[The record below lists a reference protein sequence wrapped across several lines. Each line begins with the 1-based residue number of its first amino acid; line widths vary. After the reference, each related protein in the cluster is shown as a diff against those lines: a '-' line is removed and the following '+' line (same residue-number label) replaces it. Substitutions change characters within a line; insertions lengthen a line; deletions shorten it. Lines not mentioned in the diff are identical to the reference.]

1 MSEVGNLTIPPGV
14 FEHDDRQEMFRFW
27 VAGNTGHVALKY
39 GFLGEQKGE
48 AYMLGQMLAD
58 VAKHYINASSEGL
71 PNGLTAD
78 EILSA
83 IKSGMSDGLTFDG
96 HVEVTTEPPVEH

>member
-14 FEHDDRQEMFRFW
+14 FDHDDRQEMFRFW
-27 VAGNTGHVALKY
+27 IAGNTGHVALKY

-58 VAKHYINASSEGL
+58 VAKHYTNASVKGV
-71 PNGLTAD
+71 PDGLTED

-83 IKSGMSDGLTFDG
+83 IKSGMTDGLTFEG
-96 HVEVTTEPPVEH
+96 HVEQVTETPSEH

>member
-14 FEHDDRQEMFRFW
+14 FDHDDRQEMFRFW
-27 VAGNTGHVALKY
+27 IAGNTGHVALKY

-58 VAKHYINASSEGL
+58 VAKHYTNASIEGVQD
-71 PNGLTAD
+71 GLTKD
-78 EILSA
+78 EVLAA
-83 IKSGMSDGLTFDG
+83 IKSGMTDGLTFEG
-96 HVEVTTEPPVEH
+96 HTEVTEQPGEH

>member
-27 VAGNTGHVALKY
+27 IAGNTGHVALKY
-39 GFLGEQKGE
+39 GFIDEQKDE

-58 VAKHYINASSEGL
+58 VAKHYTNASVKGV
-71 PNGLTAD
+71 PDGLTMD
-78 EILSA
+78 EILAA
-83 IKSGMSDGLTFDG
+83 IKSGMTDGLNFEG
-96 HVEVTTEPPVEH
+96 HVEEVSELPSKH